1 MEVARREDVRE
12 LRELRE
18 RNYLNEGPD
27 ELRGKEPEDVT
38 VKRVNVTHVNVLS
51 GHQGEASN

>member
-1 MEVARREDVRE
+1 LEAARREDVRE
-12 LRELRE
+12 LIE
-18 RNYLNEGPD
+18 RSCLNEGLD

-38 VKRVNVTHVNVLS
+38 VKRVNVTRVNVLS